1 MTWVKVCGLTR
12 RADVVAAVEAGAD
25 AVGFVLVA
33 GTPRCIDM
41 ETVRELAADVPV
53 STVVLTH
60 GLRPSDVEALFEA
73 TGADGVQPYGSA
85 AAAVAAKAAELGA
98 LVLVP
103 GPPVERDWITAVPDG
118 AYPLLDTPAPGTLG
132 GTGRIFDWETSEGIE
147 RDFVLAGGLGP
158 DNVGA
163 AIGLALPWGVD
174 ASSRLESVVGVKDHG
189 KVAAF
194 VAEAKSA

>member
-25 AVGFVLVA
+25 AVGLVLVA
-33 GTPRCIDM
+33 GTPRCIEV
-41 ETVRELAADVPV
+41 ETARSLATDVPV
-53 STVVLTH
+53 STVLLIH
-60 GLRPSDVEALFEA
+60 DVDAGDLEALLEA
-73 TGADGVQPYGSA
+73 TGADGVQPYGA
-85 AAAVAAKAAELGA
+85 GAVAVAVKAAELGA

-103 GPPVERDWITAVPDG
+103 GSPVERDWMTEVPAG
-118 AYPLLDTPAPGTLG
+118 AYPLLDTPEPGTLG
-132 GTGRIFDWETSEGIE
+132 GTGRTFDWANSEGIG

-158 DNVGA
+158 GNVA
-163 AIGLALPWGVD
+163 EAIEMVRPWGVD